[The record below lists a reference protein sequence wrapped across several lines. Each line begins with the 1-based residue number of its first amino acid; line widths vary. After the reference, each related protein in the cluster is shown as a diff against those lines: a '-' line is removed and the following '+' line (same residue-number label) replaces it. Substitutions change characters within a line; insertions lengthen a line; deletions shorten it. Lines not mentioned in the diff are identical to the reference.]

1 MAGAFFLN
9 TLTAISDYSGDGM
22 GLMGNATVDGLV
34 DSLGSLRFMI
44 PDHFP
49 PPRQQPPPRAVA
61 SRRTTPR
68 TMDKYLSVA
77 TGAATA
83 FAANPRVQLAFA
95 GIGAFWIS
103 TKIFS
108 FAWHFSKVLVL
119 GGTNLR
125 KYGKKGTW
133 AVVTGASDGLGK
145 EFAHQLAA
153 KGFNL
158 VLVSR
163 TESKLKT
170 LARELE
176 LRWSGHQNKILAMDF
191 SKDADEDYQR
201 LAELLKGLDIG
212 VLINNVGQ
220 SHSIPVSFLDT
231 PGQELQNIVTINC
244 LATLKVTQVVAPI
257 MAARKQRGLILT
269 MGSFAG
275 WIPTPYL
282 ATYSGSKAFLQ
293 HWSSSLAAE
302 LKPKKIDV
310 ELCLSYLVTTAMSKV
325 RRTSL
330 LIPNPKQWVRSA
342 LGNIG
347 VGGQYYAYTYTPYW
361 SHALLLWV
369 VENTIGAGSSWGIWY
384 NLIMHLDIRQRAL
397 RKAERLAK
405 QQ

>member
-1 MAGAFFLN
+1 MH
-9 TLTAISDYSGDGM
+9 TCSCI
-22 GLMGNATVDGLV
+22 
-34 DSLGSLRFMI
+34 
-44 PDHFP
+44 
-49 PPRQQPPPRAVA
+49 
-61 SRRTTPR
+61 
-68 TMDKYLSVA
+68 
-77 TGAATA
+77 A
-83 FAANPRVQLAFA
+83 FAERSRSDSNPYVPPQ
-95 GIGAFWIS
+95 
-103 TKIFS
+103 
-108 FAWHFSKVLVL
+108 
-119 GGTNLR
+119 LR

-176 LRWSGHQNKILAMDF
+176 LRWTGHQNKILAMDF

-201 LAELLKGLDIG
+201 LAELTKGLDIG

-325 RRTSL
+325 RRTSM

-361 SHALLLWV
+361 SHALVLWV
-369 VENTIGAGSSWGIWY
+369 VENTIGAGNSWGIWY
-384 NLIMHLDIRQRAL
+384 NLIMHIDIRKRAL